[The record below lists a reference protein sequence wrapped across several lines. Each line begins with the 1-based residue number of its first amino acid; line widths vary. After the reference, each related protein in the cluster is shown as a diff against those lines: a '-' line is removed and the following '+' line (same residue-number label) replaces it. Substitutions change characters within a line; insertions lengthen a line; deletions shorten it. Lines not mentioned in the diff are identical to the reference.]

1 MRPCGSTVS
10 ANWDICARY
19 VTRLYGLT
27 CVFVNCQFLCA
38 APILAVGSV
47 LVLTALMSWCGASN
61 RSCSAC
67 LALSSYL
74 LILLALAE
82 LILAIVIFTQG
93 ATIDQFLK
101 DHQQELKL
109 T

>member
-10 ANWDICARY
+10 
-19 VTRLYGLT
+19 
-27 CVFVNCQFLCA
+27 VFVYTLRFTCRRWAHLVSVCAICQSLCA

-47 LVLTALMSWCGASN
+47 LVLTAFMSWCGASN
-61 RSCSAC
+61 RSCSIC

-82 LILAIVIFTQG
+82 LVLAIVIFTQG